1 MKKLFRKKEDKRE
14 TISRI
19 EEMVNT
25 PTPKEKL
32 SELLNEYHRIDSIL
46 NDLDD
51 NASISIKSHMA
62 EMPHWGFD
70 IHGITLEEKRC
81 FLRIIRDYY
90 KTQRD
95 KIFNECVKY
104 CKEYE

>member
-46 NDLDD
+46 NEL
-51 NASISIKSHMA
+51 NGNVYISIKRWMA
-62 EMPHWGFD
+62 EVPGWGFNVD
-70 IHGITLEEKRC
+70 GITLEEKRD

>member
-1 MKKLFRKKEDKRE
+1 MKKLFRKKDDKRE

-46 NDLDD
+46 NELNG
-51 NASISIKSHMA
+51 NASISIKRLTA
-62 EMPHWGFD
+62 DVPGWEFNVD
-70 IHGITLEEKRC
+70 GITLEEKRD

>member
-19 EEMVNT
+19 EKMVNT

-46 NDLDD
+46 NELDD
-51 NASISIKSHMA
+51 NASISIKKPMA
-62 EMPHWGFD
+62 EMPYYGFD
-70 IHGITLEEKRC
+70 VHGITLEEKRC
-81 FLRIIRDYY
+81 FVRIIRDYY

-95 KIFNECVKY
+95 KIFNECVEY